1 MIFLFFLFNP
11 TIHIEQV
18 CIIIMKYEHTSE
30 DKEILAKIAME
41 QGISKTRFATQFGL
55 PFYEADILYRRIEGE
70 L

>member
-1 MIFLFFLFNP
+1 
-11 TIHIEQV
+11 
-18 CIIIMKYEHTSE
+18 MKYEHTSE